1 MYRFTPTDITYGG
14 TKMNRRLLVVISSIL
29 VFGVL
34 ISALIIKQ
42 NVGERG
48 KFDFLPGVEGKF
60 ADYSPIQ
67 IMRQRD
73 IEGSVSQ

>member
-14 TKMNRRLLVVISSIL
+14 TKMNRRLLVRIGSIL
-29 VFGVL
+29 VVGLL

-42 NVGERG
+42 NVGE
-48 KFDFLPGVEGKF
+48 KGKF